1 VFLTQ
6 LTVKN
11 QYQVVEVLFVYLI
24 VFHWVVLEVGF
35 LKLVLYSKVQA
46 KVYKYKYIL
55 LRKIVKHT
63 ALRRVVLARSTEPG
77 LLALNHCSF
86 RSGSNT
92 KLDFRKIKIKIIST
106 HI

>member
-11 QYQVVEVLFVYLI
+11 QCQVAEVLFVYLI
-24 VFHWVVLEVGF
+24 VFYWLVLEVGF

-46 KVYKYKYIL
+46 KVYKYKYIW
-55 LRKIVKHT
+55 LRKIIKHT
-63 ALRRVVLARSTEPG
+63 DLRRVVLARSTEPG

-92 KLDFRKIKIKIIST
+92 KLDFRK
-106 HI
+106 